1 MNNDQP
7 SKKNNNNANNTKKSQ
22 AMNYRFDI
30 TIDLDEIQQAIYTEG
45 QWHPAA
51 NATAWGVNQSNEP
64 IVDRRVREGLDDLL
78 ARMSGYIERQNINFN
93 IERQNIMLS
102 LSINKRPLLS
112 LASDLK
118 NAIVSALANYTLMSL
133 YGDEDSIYG
142 TAWRLHRARVLLLL
156 ARP

>member
-1 MNNDQP
+1 
-7 SKKNNNNANNTKKSQ
+7 
-22 AMNYRFDI
+22 MNYRFDI
-30 TIDLDEIQQAIYTEG
+30 TIDLDDIQQAIYTEG